1 MIELFFSALWWPLFI
16 ALCVSVITF
25 LIGYR
30 IIKKRFLQSPYEVDF
45 HDTHEVSLQVDSIAG
60 DNVWS
65 TKLDLARA
73 YLETGQLSLAKSV
86 IMEVASCSDLSHQ
99 NEAKHILKAH
109 F

>member
-1 MIELFFSALWWPLFI
+1 MMTELFLSALWLPLFV

-30 IIKKRFLQSPYEVDF
+30 IIKKRFLNAP
-45 HDTHEVSLQVDSIAG
+45 HEESMQVDSIAG
-60 DNVWS
+60 ENVWS

-86 IMEVASCSDLSHQ
+86 ITEVASCSDLSHQ
-99 NEAKHILKAH
+99 NEARLLLKAH